1 MEQAQAPG
9 GLEAIIG
16 LVWLAVVILSVVSL
30 WKIFTKAGQP
40 GWGSIVPFYNFILI
54 LKIAGKPWWW
64 IFLMFIPFVNMIIA
78 VITMIALANAFGK
91 GTGYGLGL
99 AFLGFIFLPMLA
111 FGDAQYVGSG
121 GEAPPPPPPQPAA

>member
-40 GWGSIVPFYNFILI
+40 GWGAIVPFYNFILI

-78 VITMIALANAFGK
+78 VIAMIALANAFGK

-111 FGDAQYVGSG
+111 FGEAQYVGSG
-121 GEAPPPPPPQPAA
+121 GEAPPPQPAA